1 MSGAVRN
8 WVVQEIG
15 HWRRTAVLGL
25 LLLGATGVLARAVQL
40 QVVDREFLANEGN
53 KRALRTVTVPASR
66 GAIRDRRGEPLAL
79 SAPVDSLWAIPSE
92 LLAAPDYLAPLAKL
106 LNLPKS
112 ELRQF
117 LSQRKDKQFVYLP
130 QARMMDPDQAS
141 RVLALK
147 APGVFAQREY
157 RRYYPAAEVAAHV
170 VGICNIDGRGVEGME
185 AAQNQTLAGRAGAR
199 RVVRDRSGRVVEE
212 SGDFESAEAGG
223 DLNLALDLRLQY
235 LAYRELKSA
244 VQKTNAKGGLIVIA
258 DSRNGEILALA
269 SQPGYNPNRSDE
281 RLPGRLRNRAIVD
294 VFEPGSTV
302 KPLLVA
308 EALEIGLYRASTRID
323 TEGGQYKVGS
333 LTVRDSHPRGVL
345 DMAGILTHS
354 SNVGAAKIGLMLGP
368 EAVWNVLQ
376 RFGLNEPVHSG
387 FPGEAD
393 GVFRHFEEWGQIAT
407 ATASYGY
414 GLSVN
419 ALQLV
424 RAYAALAND
433 GLMPTLTL
441 TLRTE
446 PAEQRRVLSAAV
458 ARDVRQM
465 MEGVVSVEGTAIKA
479 AIPGYRVTGKTGT
492 VRKVSGSGGYHDDRH
507 QAVFIGMV
515 PAADARLVGLVM
527 IDEPGNKVY
536 YGGLV
541 AAPVFSSVM
550 RAAVRLLKIAPDGR
564 PADVQ
569 AQVKTQVPT

>member
-25 LLLGATGVLARAVQL
+25 LLLGATGVFARAVQL
-40 QVVDREFLANEGN
+40 QVVDREFLTHEGN

-92 LLAAPDYLAPLAKL
+92 LLAAPDYLVPLAKL
-106 LNLPKS
+106 LNLSKS

-185 AAQNQTLAGRAGAR
+185 AAQNLTLAGRAGAR

-212 SGDFESAEAGG
+212 SGDYESAEAGG

-308 EALEIGLYRASTRID
+308 EALETGLYRASTRID

-441 TLRTE
+441 TPRTE
-446 PAEQRRVLSAAV
+446 PADQRRVLSAAV
-458 ARDVRQM
+458 ARNVRQM
-465 MEGVVSVEGTAIKA
+465 MESVVSVEGTAIKA

-492 VRKVSGSGGYHDDRH
+492 VRKVSSSGGYHDDRH

-550 RAAVRLLKIAPDGR
+550 RAAVRLLKIAPDVR
-564 PADVQ
+564 PAEVQ